1 MWHMGHMIAFD
12 LRAAAPAADPGE
24 FGPVPR
30 SSTLVVVVVVVVS
43 SSSSFCCCCCCC
55 CTSENL

>member
-30 SSTLVVVVVVVVS
+30 SSTLVVVVVVVV
-43 SSSSFCCCCCCC
+43 FVVVVVQAKTCK
-55 CTSENL
+55 L